1 MRRRAI
7 LGLSILFATPAFAD
21 EPTVTL
27 TASELQAVITAELA
41 RAQAAGAIAKIG
53 EALRPKQAE
62 AKPATPE
69 QPKQAEAKPVAPERP
84 K

>member
-1 MRRRAI
+1 MKKTIAFI
-7 LGLSILFATPAFAD
+7 FALCPTAALAD

-41 RAQAAGAIAKIG
+41 RAQAAGAIDKIG
-53 EALRPKQAE
+53 KALRPKQAE
-62 AKPATPE
+62 AE
-69 QPKQAEAKPVAPERP
+69 PVAPERP